1 MAQEIPPE
9 NQLNT
14 EFTIEISGFVLW
26 IKRFFQFGAVWILLA
41 SIVESF
47 KEGQHFTFIAGALN
61 FCLYWAI
68 AKYAFRTFPRKV
80 SVEGDSIVFHKVP
93 TAWIN
98 INGIPIPLGI
108 TQRSIRSKSS
118 IVLERIGRTLTLN
131 DMAAGKSI
139 RLAAGKHGD
148 ALASWFK
155 SNGVSDPV
163 GG

>member
-1 MAQEIPPE
+1 MTPE
-9 NQLNT
+9 QQQGS

-26 IKRFFQFGAVWILLA
+26 IKRFFQVGAIWILLA

-47 KEGQHFTFIAGALN
+47 KAGQHFTFIAGILN
-61 FCLYWAI
+61 FFIYWAL
-68 AKYAFRTFPRKV
+68 AKFAFRTFPRKV
-80 SVEGDSIVFHKVP
+80 SIEGDSIVFHKVP

-108 TQRSIRSKSS
+108 TLRSLRPKTS

-131 DMAAGKSI
+131 DMDAGKSI

-148 ALASWFK
+148 DLAAWFK
-155 SNGVSDPV
+155 SNGVADPV